1 MGVSIPTSFGAR
13 GTASTHCTEE
23 GGGGVGGLDADDGG
37 LAGCCDHSSLVVAAM
52 CRGWN

>member
-23 GGGGVGGLDADDGG
+23 GGVGGLDADDGG